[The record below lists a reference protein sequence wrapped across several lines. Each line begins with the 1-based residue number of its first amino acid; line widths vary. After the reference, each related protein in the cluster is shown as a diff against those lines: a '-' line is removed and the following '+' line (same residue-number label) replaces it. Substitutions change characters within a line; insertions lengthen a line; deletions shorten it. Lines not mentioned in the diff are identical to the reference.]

1 MVDHTMK
8 RAATLRNRLSAAS
21 GRCEAL
27 ASQTRDIITQPNQP
41 PDQAPPET
49 TLDHYP
55 AALAALNT
63 ARREITL
70 AAGDLWKRVE
80 A

>member
-27 ASQTRDIITQPNQP
+27 ASQTRDIITQLNQLR
-41 PDQAPPET
+41 DQSAPET
-49 TLDHYP
+49 TLDHYT

-70 AAGDLWKRVE
+70 AADDLWKRVE